1 MNLVKLSL
9 IGATAFSLVACMP
22 SEPEA
27 YNKTVSE
34 RLIQNTVV
42 LSQSVSFSSG
52 ISVPGIDFVA
62 ETSGLSTGADVAA
75 ASFRTAEDETEEDPF
90 EIINSIII
98 TYIQNAE
105 TNGTITSLG
114 DVHTITLDPAKVCD
128 SGAGTAEDLTAY
140 NECVTHVSVISIV
153 LTETNADSGT
163 IAVNYNQF
171 TPVVLTHTSSSV
183 EYEFNLFAIKT
194 VLEAVMDPA
203 EQGELPGTF
212 EGVLA
217 LKVEALSES
226 EGQLSVFVREAISVD
241 VDDGVDAF
249 LINISADSSEAF
261 PLFRM
266 TGNEVADTG
275 DIEVN
280 LQGLSIAAPIT
291 ADDGITVRN
300 MSIAVPAFTGA
311 LHFEGNNTLTDVDDV
326 LTATAQLGIFDE
338 SLTVNLDD
346 AGTIAEALSI
356 EHFILDVSMGG
367 GVLRFKEAFDF
378 FATIKNDSDADLTD
392 NINLPFFAQDI
403 DIAVNV
409 EDETTLQEVA
419 DCANDEGVPS
429 PGTKVISG
437 SVDMTIDVSN
447 GTSVVTKFVEG
458 TCFTD

>member
-98 TYIQNAE
+98 TYIENAE
-105 TNGTITSLG
+105 TNGTIISNG

-128 SGAGTAEDLTAY
+128 SGDGTAEELTAY
-140 NECVTHVSVISIV
+140 NDCVTHVSVISIV
-153 LTETNADSGT
+153 LTETNSDSGT
-163 IAVNYNQF
+163 IAVNYNQA
-171 TPVVLTHTSSSV
+171 TPVVLTHTSNSV
-183 EYEFNLFAIKT
+183 EYEFNLGDIKT
-194 VLEAVMDPA
+194 VLDLVMDPTEA
-203 EQGELPGTF
+203 ADLPAVF
-212 EGVLA
+212 EGVFA
-217 LKVEALSES
+217 IKVQALSDN
-226 EGQLSVFVREAISVD
+226 EGQLSVFVREAISVG

-249 LINISADSSEAF
+249 LINISADSSELS
-261 PLFRM
+261 PMFRM

-280 LQGLSIAAPIT
+280 LQGVSIAAPMT
-291 ADDGITVRN
+291 SDDGLTARD
-300 MSIAVPAFTGA
+300 MSIEIPAFIGA
-311 LHFEGNNTLTDVDDV
+311 LHFEGNNTISDDDDT
-326 LTATAQLGIFDE
+326 LTATAQLGE
-338 SLTVNLDD
+338 AGQSLTVNLDD

-356 EHFILDVSMGG
+356 GHFILDASMSNGA
-367 GVLRFKEAFDF
+367 LTFNQAFDF
-378 FATIKNDSDADLTD
+378 AANINNDSGTIIADLAD
-392 NINLPFFAQDI
+392 NFNQTFFDQDI
-403 DIAVNV
+403 DITVNASQG
-409 EDETTLQEVA
+409 TILQEV
-419 DCANDEGVPS
+419 DVCANDGL
-429 PGTKVISG
+429 PGTEVTSG
-437 SVDMTIDVSN
+437 SVSMTIDVSS
-447 GTSVVTKFVEG
+447 GTSVAATFGTG
-458 TCFTD
+458 TCFTE